1 VLFDEDRAHHQDS
14 STFGRRGVMQRTESV
29 VFVVGLGP
37 AGASAAAEAARRG
50 CRVLAVDRKRE
61 AGRPVQCAEFVPA
74 MVGIDV
80 GNLAGSVR
88 QRIRAMTT
96 FIEDGAP
103 DVEENFPG
111 HMLDRAAFD
120 AALVAEAER
129 AGARCRL
136 GAGVRRIS
144 APAKVELASGESVAA
159 DVIVG
164 ADGPR
169 SVAGRA
175 IGQVNTEVVET
186 RQITVPLREVHEATD
201 IFLSAD
207 IPGGYGWLFPK
218 GEVAT
223 LGAGVDPAHKAHL
236 REIVAELHETLIAR
250 GRVGREVLGLTGG
263 PIPVGGM
270 LRPCANLGH
279 ALVLLAG
286 DAAGL
291 ANPVTGAGI
300 AAAVHSGKL
309 AGRAAAAWISG
320 DRSAGAEY
328 EDELHGVFGAAL
340 DRAVRRRRELAEA
353 LAAGRRPAAQA
364 LRRGW
369 IAYPEYWAA

>member
-1 VLFDEDRAHHQDS
+1 MSGTSADILVL
-14 STFGRRGVMQRTESV
+14 
-29 VFVVGLGP
+29 GLGP

-50 CRVLAVDRKRE
+50 CHVLAVDRKRE

-88 QRIRAMTT
+88 QRIRAMMT
-96 FIEDGAP
+96 FVEDGAP

-129 AGARCRL
+129 AGAQCRL
-136 GAGVRRIS
+136 GAGVRRIT
-144 APAKVELASGESVAA
+144 AAGKVELSSGETVAA

-169 SVAGRA
+169 SLAGRA
-175 IGQVNTEVVET
+175 IGQVNTKVVET
-186 RQITVPLREVHEATD
+186 RQITVPLREPHEATD

-218 GEVAT
+218 GEVAN
-223 LGAGVDPAHKAHL
+223 LGAGVDPAHKARL
-236 REIVAELHETLIAR
+236 KDIVAELHGTLIAS

-263 PIPVGGM
+263 LIPVGGM
-270 LRPCANLGH
+270 LKPWARLERT
-279 ALVLLAG
+279 LVLLAG

-300 AAAVHSGKL
+300 AAAAHSGKL

-328 EDELHGVFGAAL
+328 EDELDSVFRPAL

-353 LAAGRRPAAQA
+353 FAEGCRPAAQT

-369 IAYPEYWAA
+369 IAYPEYWTA